1 MLWLGLIILL
11 FVLIIIRV
19 PIAFSMAFISIIGI
33 AANDLSLLTNV
44 PRNIFSGVNN
54 FTLVAI
60 PLFILA
66 GEIMARGG
74 ISNRLIEFSKII
86 VGPIPGGLALVVI
99 VSSVF
104 FSAITGTAIAAA
116 AAIGGMLIP
125 TMLREGYDQG
135 FTTSLIATAS
145 TIGPIIPPSIVL
157 ILYGVIASV
166 SISDL
171 FIAGVLPGILM
182 ALGLAIYSI
191 IIGKKNGYV
200 IKRDEKVTV
209 KDFFLSL
216 KDAVLA
222 LLMPVII
229 IGGII
234 SGIFTATESGVI
246 AVFYALIVS
255 IFVYKEISLKDFW
268 NVLKSSATTTG
279 GIIFLISS
287 AAIFIW
293 YINYESIPNQLMN
306 MMGFAA
312 DNPILLL
319 LIINIMLLIAGTF
332 IDTISAVTIFT
343 PLFGPMVLAAG
354 VDPIHF
360 GIILAVNLTIGMVT
374 PPLGVCLFVVSSIA
388 KQKVPVMFK
397 HLFPQVG
404 LLIVV
409 LLIVTYLPQIIMFP
423 VELLAG

>member
-1 MLWLGLIILL
+1 MLWIFLIVLL
-11 FVLIIIRV
+11 FVLIVLRV
-19 PIAFSMAFISIIGI
+19 PIAFAMALISIIGI
-33 AANDLSLLTNV
+33 ASNNVDLLSNV
-44 PRNIFSGVNN
+44 PRSIFSGVNS
-54 FTLVAI
+54 FTLLAV

-74 ISNRLIEFSKII
+74 ISQRLINFSKII
-86 VGPIPGGLALVVI
+86 VGRIPGGLALVVI
-99 VSSVF
+99 ISSVF
-104 FSAITGTAIAAA
+104 FAALTGTAIAAA

-125 TMLREGYDQG
+125 TMLREGYDKG
-135 FTTSLIATAS
+135 FTTSLIATSS

-171 FIAGVLPGILM
+171 FIAGFIPGLLM
-182 ALGLAIYSI
+182 AVGLIIYSI
-191 IIGKKNGYV
+191 YVGKKNNYV
-200 IKRDEKVTV
+200 IKDTV
-209 KDFFLSL
+209 FTWKLFFKSL
-216 KDAVLA
+216 KDALLA
-222 LLMPVII
+222 LMMPVII

-246 AVFYALIVS
+246 AVFYALIVG
-255 IFVYKEISLKDFW
+255 IFVYKEIKIPDLWGIVRSTAQT
-268 NVLKSSATTTG
+268 AT
-279 GIIFLISS
+279 GILFLIGS

-293 YINYESIPNQLMN
+293 YINYESIPTQLMN
-306 MMGFAA
+306 VMGFAA
-312 DNPILLL
+312 ENPILLL
-319 LIINIMLLIAGTF
+319 LIINIILLIAGTF

-343 PLFGPMVLAAG
+343 PLFAPMVIAAG
-354 VDPIHF
+354 VDPVHF

-404 LLIVV
+404 ILIVV
-409 LLIVTYLPQIIMFP
+409 LLIVTYFPQLIMAP
-423 VELLAG
+423 VEMFK

>member
-1 MLWLGLIILL
+1 MLWIGLIILL
-11 FVLIIIRV
+11 FVLIILRV
-19 PIAFSMAFISIIGI
+19 PIAFAMAFISIIGI
-33 AANDLSLLTNV
+33 AASDISLLSNV
-44 PRNIFSGVNN
+44 PRSLFGGVNS

-60 PLFILA
+60 PLFVLA

-74 ISNRLIEFSKII
+74 ISRRLIEFSKII

-125 TMLREGYDQG
+125 TMLKEGYDRG
-135 FTTSLIATAS
+135 FTTSLIATSS

-171 FIAGVLPGILM
+171 FIAGVLPGLM
-182 ALGLAIYSI
+182 MAIALAIYSI
-191 IIGKKNGYV
+191 IIGKKHGYV
-200 IKRDEKVTV
+200 IKDTKVTA
-209 KDFFLSL
+209 KSFFLSL
-216 KDAVLA
+216 KDAILA

-234 SGIFTATESGVI
+234 SGMFTATESGVI
-246 AVFYALIVS
+246 AVVYALIVS
-255 IFVYKEISLKDFW
+255 IFVYREISLQDFW
-268 NVLKSSATTTG
+268 DVLKNSATTTS
-279 GIIFLISS
+279 GIIFLIAS

-293 YINYESIPNQLMN
+293 YINFENIPDQLMN
-306 MMGFAA
+306 IMGFAA
-312 DNPILLL
+312 ENPLLLL
-319 LIINIMLLIAGTF
+319 LIINIILLIAGSF

-343 PLFGPMVLAAG
+343 PLFAPMILAVG
-354 VDPIHF
+354 IDSVHF

-404 LLIVV
+404 ILIVV
-409 LLIVTYLPQIIMFP
+409 LMLVTYLPTLIMLP
-423 VELLAG
+423 VEFLNR

>member
-1 MLWLGLIILL
+1 MLWIGLIILL
-11 FVLIIIRV
+11 FVLIILRV
-19 PIAFSMAFISIIGI
+19 PIAFAMAFISIIGI
-33 AANDLSLLTNV
+33 AASDISLLSNV
-44 PRNIFSGVNN
+44 PRSLFGGVNS

-60 PLFILA
+60 PLFVLA
-66 GEIMARGG
+66 GEIMAKGG
-74 ISNRLIEFSKII
+74 ISRRLIEFSKII

-125 TMLREGYDQG
+125 TMLKEGYDRG
-135 FTTSLIATAS
+135 FTTSLIATSS

-171 FIAGVLPGILM
+171 FIAGVLPGLM
-182 ALGLAIYSI
+182 MAIALAIYSI
-191 IIGKKNGYV
+191 IIGKKHGYV
-200 IKRDEKVTV
+200 IKGIKVTP
-209 KDFFLSL
+209 KSFFLSL
-216 KDAVLA
+216 KDALLA

-234 SGIFTATESGVI
+234 SGMFTATESGVI
-246 AVFYALIVS
+246 AVVYALIIS
-255 IFVYKEISLKDFW
+255 IFVYKEISMRDFW
-268 NVLKSSATTTG
+268 DVLKNSATTTG
-279 GIIFLISS
+279 GIIFLIAS

-293 YINYESIPNQLMN
+293 YINFENIPDQLMN
-306 MMGFAA
+306 IMGFAA
-312 DNPILLL
+312 ENPILLL
-319 LIINIMLLIAGTF
+319 LIINIILLIAGTF

-343 PLFGPMVLAAG
+343 PLFAPMVLAAG
-354 VDPIHF
+354 IDPVHF

-404 LLIVV
+404 LLILV
-409 LLIVTYLPQIIMFP
+409 LLLVTYLPGLIMLP
-423 VELLAG
+423 VEILAR

>member
-1 MLWLGLIILL
+1 MLWIFLIILL
-11 FVLIIIRV
+11 FVLILLRV
-19 PIAFSMAFISIIGI
+19 PIAFAMALISIIGI
-33 AANDLSLLTNV
+33 ASNNVDLLSNV
-44 PRNIFSGVNN
+44 PRSIFSGVNS
-54 FTLVAI
+54 FTLLAV
-60 PLFILA
+60 PLFVLA

-74 ISNRLIEFSKII
+74 ISQRLINFSKLL
-86 VGPIPGGLALVVI
+86 VGRIPGGLALVVI
-99 VSSVF
+99 ISSVF
-104 FSAITGTAIAAA
+104 FAALTGTAIAAA

-125 TMLREGYDQG
+125 TMLREGYDKG

-171 FIAGVLPGILM
+171 FIAGFIPGFLM
-182 ALGLAIYSI
+182 AIGLIIYSI
-191 IIGKKNGYV
+191 YVGKKNNYV
-200 IKRDEKVTV
+200 IKDTKFTW
-209 KDFFLSL
+209 KLFFKSL
-216 KDAVLA
+216 KDAILA
-222 LLMPVII
+222 LMMPVII

-246 AVFYALIVS
+246 AVFYALIVG
-255 IFVYKEISLKDFW
+255 IFIYKEIKIPDLWSIVK
-268 NVLKSSATTTG
+268 NTAVTSTG
-279 GIIFLISS
+279 ILFLIGS

-293 YINYESIPNQLMN
+293 YINYESIPTQLMN
-306 MMGFAA
+306 IMGFAA
-312 DNPILLL
+312 ENPLLLL
-319 LIINIMLLIAGTF
+319 LIINIILLIAGTF

-343 PLFGPMVLAAG
+343 PLFAPMVIAAG
-354 VDPIHF
+354 VDPVHF

-404 LLIVV
+404 ILIVV
-409 LLIVTYLPQIIMFP
+409 LIAVTYWPQLIMIP
-423 VELLAG
+423 VEMFR

>member
-1 MLWLGLIILL
+1 MLWIGLIILL
-11 FVLIIIRV
+11 FILIILRV
-19 PIAFSMAFISIIGI
+19 PIPFAMAFISIIGI
-33 AANDLSLLTNV
+33 SASDISLLTNV
-44 PRNIFSGVNN
+44 PRNIFSGVNS

-74 ISNRLIEFSKII
+74 ISKRLIEFSKII

-125 TMLREGYDQG
+125 TMLKEGYDKG
-135 FTTSLIATAS
+135 FTTSLIATSS

-157 ILYGVIASV
+157 ILYGVISSV

-171 FIAGVLPGILM
+171 FIAGVLPGLLM
-182 ALGLAIYSI
+182 AIALAIYSI
-191 IIGKKNGYV
+191 IIGKKHGYV
-200 IKRDEKVTV
+200 IKRTEKVTV
-209 KDFFLSL
+209 KLFLNSL

-246 AVFYALIVS
+246 AVFYALIIS
-255 IFVYKEISLKDFW
+255 IFVYREISLKDFW
-268 NVLKSSATTTG
+268 AVLKSSASTTA

-293 YINYESIPNQLMN
+293 YINYESIPTQLMN
-306 MMGFAA
+306 IMGFAA
-312 DNPILLL
+312 ENPLLLL
-319 LIINIMLLIAGTF
+319 LIINIILLIAGTF

-343 PLFGPMVLAAG
+343 PLFAPMVLAVG
-354 VDPIHF
+354 IDPVHF

-388 KQKVPVMFK
+388 KQKVPTMFK

-404 LLIVV
+404 VLLLV
-409 LLIVTYLPQIIMFP
+409 LLIVTYLPQLIMLP
-423 VELLAG
+423 VKLIGG

>member
-1 MLWLGLIILL
+1 MLWIGLIILL
-11 FVLIIIRV
+11 FILIILRV
-19 PIAFSMAFISIIGI
+19 PIPFAMAFISIIGI
-33 AANDLSLLTNV
+33 SASDISLLTNV
-44 PRNIFSGVNN
+44 PRNIFSGVNS

-74 ISNRLIEFSKII
+74 ISKRLIEFSKII

-125 TMLREGYDQG
+125 TMLKEGYDKG
-135 FTTSLIATAS
+135 FTTSLIAASS

-157 ILYGVIASV
+157 ILYGVISSV

-171 FIAGVLPGILM
+171 FIAGVLPGLLM
-182 ALGLAIYSI
+182 AIALAIYSI
-191 IIGKKNGYV
+191 IIGKKHGYV
-200 IKRDEKVTV
+200 IKRTEKVTV
-209 KDFFLSL
+209 KLFLNSL

-246 AVFYALIVS
+246 AVFYALIIS
-255 IFVYKEISLKDFW
+255 IFVYREISLKDFW
-268 NVLKSSATTTG
+268 AVLKSSASTTA

-293 YINYESIPNQLMN
+293 YINYESIPTQLMN
-306 MMGFAA
+306 IMGFAA
-312 DNPILLL
+312 ENPLLLL
-319 LIINIMLLIAGTF
+319 LIINIILLIAGTF

-343 PLFGPMVLAAG
+343 PLFAPMVLAVG
-354 VDPIHF
+354 IDPVHF

-388 KQKVPVMFK
+388 KQKVPTMFK

-404 LLIVV
+404 LLLLV
-409 LLIVTYLPQIIMFP
+409 LIIVTYLPQLIMLP
-423 VELLAG
+423 VKLIGG